1 MYRHSGL
8 PACLFSNLEIPASVH
23 PALIICV
30 SGQVFYSMQ
39 RWEPNSTS
47 HLGPVALV
55 PSLPFKSMP
64 HMKLRP
70 RTHIR
75 LGRSRCLKAESR
87 PWCSHQ
93 QSNSQELKCNPSETK
108 VSIVQLIGGPRG
120 IDTSLEAVVLRNSQ
134 GSVESAELGEMEPRS
149 QTLGGGAMGRSA
161 AETELASPGSLR
173 DAGGHPLNRL
183 PRLTSKSGLCLHP
196 H

>member
-8 PACLFSNLEIPASVH
+8 PACLFPNLEIPASIH

-39 RWEPNSTS
+39 RWEPKSTS
-47 HLGPVALV
+47 HLGPAALA
-55 PSLPFKSMP
+55 PSLLFKSMP
-64 HMKLRP
+64 RLKLRP
-70 RTHIR
+70 RTHVR
-75 LGRSRCLKAESR
+75 LGGSWSLKAELR

-108 VSIVQLIGGPRG
+108 VSTVQLIGGPRG
-120 IDTSLEAVVLRNSQ
+120 IDTSLEAVILRNSQ

-149 QTLGGGAMGRSA
+149 RTLGRGEAVGRLA
-161 AETELASPGSLR
+161 AEMGLASPGSLR
-173 DAGGHPLNRL
+173 DAGGHPLSRL
-183 PRLTSKSGLCLHP
+183 PPLT
-196 H
+196 